1 MTVATDAEPL
11 TIDGLRARTTVSV
24 EEAARVLGI
33 SRGGAYDA
41 ARRGDL
47 PTISLGRRLR
57 VPVPVLLRMLDPT

>member
-1 MTVATDAEPL
+1 VTVTVAEPL

>member
-1 MTVATDAEPL
+1 VTVATDAEPL

-47 PTISLGRRLR
+47 PTMRIGRRLR
-57 VPVPVLLRMLDPT
+57 VPVPILMRMLDPT

>member
-1 MTVATDAEPL
+1 MTVTVAEPL